1 MDKCLPVLDLFHG
14 RGGGGAPQGGAS
26 DPASPPLIIEDMSL
40 YYYRQLAHSLQV
52 GTGRDALKLLGGL
65 LQESYKISS
74 YFITCHMLYNAVMWL
89 YGSLDWNDAGWVEIG
104 GNWWGLC
111 PLQPLVGPGACYRI
125 PIHVLCD
132 VVYPVTCGV
141 PSCYMTVFCC
151 DKL

>member
-14 RGGGGAPQGGAS
+14 GGGGGAPQGGAS

-74 YFITCHMLYNAVMWL
+74 YFITCHMLYNAVM
-89 YGSLDWNDAGWVEIG
+89 
-104 GNWWGLC
+104 
-111 PLQPLVGPGACYRI
+111 
-125 PIHVLCD
+125 
-132 VVYPVTCGV
+132 
-141 PSCYMTVFCC
+141 
-151 DKL
+151 